1 MAGST
6 ISLAFKITGDANSF
20 KDLIKDAEGL
30 KKAMSGAVEEAQQ
43 LNNSAIN
50 FAAVATGID
59 AFSEGLGK
67 LRDAMAD
74 LTEGYNYAVEAE
86 TKLTT
91 VMRQR
96 MNATQ
101 EEIDK
106 IKELALAEREK
117 GVIDDDV
124 QLMGAQQ
131 IATFLTQAESI
142 NVLIPAMNNLLA
154 QQKGYAATGQDAVT
168 IGNLIGKVMMGQTSA
183 LTRVGIT
190 FSEAEEKVLKFGN
203 ESQRAAM
210 LAQVITNNV
219 GQMNQELGATDVGK
233 QVQLEAKLGDIQDEL
248 GALLSGAMPF
258 VNMATSAAQ
267 ALSSIVILT
276 MGVSKAVT
284 VIKRFNLVGKA
295 QAGVNLLMASTAKT
309 SAVAMQGGAVAATRF
324 GIAVKSMMIATGVGI
339 AVVALTTAIE
349 AFSSSADNASKETTE
364 LNEATDELT
373 KSHDEL
379 AQAVNQSRAA
389 LELDI
394 QRLKE
399 FSGTREQEIKL
410 VKEMNNTYGET
421 MGYFSSVAD
430 WYNALIANSE
440 NYCRQMVLEAKTRS
454 MANKIAENE
463 ERLRAYRTGERNVVP
478 DLKEWY
484 KSRPITGSLGEKI
497 MISPALLDN
506 PTDYVIT
513 QYKKGLA
520 EETERMKS
528 QMREAVAEVSQ
539 MSFSVKGSTTAPNFG
554 KDGGGAGSGSNAKE
568 PVLRE
573 NASTLS
579 EITENIQYYQK
590 QLDDATAETAIA
602 INKEIALWQ
611 KEADA
616 IRNAGKETEKVK
628 NLSSETTKAYKFQA
642 NTLGDIETNIQILS
656 ESLQSASIQ
665 EASAIN
671 KEIDLWQAKADAIRN
686 AGKEA
691 EKTGASFST
700 FTQGW
705 GAIKGMAGS
714 ITSMTD
720 ALKGNGNAWQTTVAI
735 VDGFIGLY
743 NSINTIVG
751 IINLLS
757 GASLGN
763 AAAKGVEATAEAST
777 AATRTAAA
785 ATNVAAATTTIASN
799 KLLSAS
805 YKELAAAEYMAAHA
819 YIPFA
824 GFGIAMGFTSAM
836 LAAVTAAGIPMLAE
850 GGIASGPT
858 LALVGEYAGASG
870 NPEVIAPLN
879 KLKAMLDTG
888 NDGVGRVEF
897 KIEGRTLVGIL
908 QKENNIRHRS

>member
-1 MAGST
+1 MAGNT
-6 ISLAFKITGDANSF
+6 ICLAFKITGDANSF

-91 VMRQR
+91 VMLQR

-284 VIKRFNLVGKA
+284 VIKGFNLVGKA

-389 LELDI
+389 LEIDI

-421 MGYFSSVAD
+421 MGYFSSVSD
-430 WYNALIANSE
+430 WYEALIANSE

-478 DLKEWY
+478 DIKEWY
-484 KSRPITGSLGEKI
+484 KSRPITGSLGEKK
-497 MISPALLDN
+497 MISPVLLDD
-506 PTDYVIT
+506 PTDYVIE

-539 MSFSVKGSTTAPNFG
+539 MSFSVKGSTTAPTFG
-554 KDGGGAGSGSNAKE
+554 KDGGAGSGSKAKE

-590 QLDDATAETAIA
+590 QLDDATAETAA
-602 INKEIALWQ
+602 SINKEIAMWQ
-611 KEADA
+611 KAADA
-616 IRNAGKETEKVK
+616 IRNAGKETEKAK

-656 ESLQSASIQ
+656 ESLKSASIQ

-671 KEIDLWQAKADAIRN
+671 KEIALWQAKADAIRN

-691 EKTGASFST
+691 EKTEVSAGKLFKDS
-700 FTQGW
+700 W
-705 GAIKGMAGS
+705 GGIKGISGS
-714 ITSMTD
+714 IDGMTKS
-720 ALKGNGNAWQTTVAI
+720 LQGNGTAWEKVVSI

-743 NSINTIVG
+743 ESINTIVG

-785 ATNVAAATTTIASN
+785 ATNAAAATTTIVSN

-858 LALVGEYAGASG
+858 LAMVGEYAGASG

-879 KLKAMLDTG
+879 KLRSMLDTG

>member
-30 KKAMSGAVEEAQQ
+30 KKAMSAAVEESQQ

-59 AFSEGLGK
+59 ALSEGLGK

-154 QQKGYAATGQDAVT
+154 QQKGYNATGQDAVT
-168 IGNLIGKVMMGQTSA
+168 IGNLIGKVMQGQTSA

-267 ALSSIVILT
+267 ALASIVILT

-284 VIKRFNLVGKA
+284 VIKGFNLVGKV

-339 AVVALTTAIE
+339 AIVALTTAIE

-463 ERLRAYRTGERNVVP
+463 ERLRAYRTGERNIVP

-484 KSRPITGSLGEKI
+484 KSRPIKGLLGESK
-497 MISPALLDN
+497 MLNPVLLDS
-506 PTDYVIT
+506 PTDYVID

-539 MSFSVKGSTTAPNFG
+539 MSFSVKGSTTAPTFG
-554 KDGGGAGSGSNAKE
+554 KGGGGAGSGSKAKE

-590 QLDDATAETAIA
+590 QLNGATAETAIA
-602 INKEIALWQ
+602 INKEIAMW
-611 KEADA
+611 EAKANA
-616 IRNAGKETEKVK
+616 IRNAGKDAKKV
-628 NLSSETTKAYKFQA
+628 STETTKAYKFEA
-642 NTLGDIETNIQILS
+642 STLGDIENNIQILQETLLGS
-656 ESLQSASIQ
+656 DVQ

-671 KEIDLWQAKADAIRN
+671 KQIALWEAKADAIRN
-686 AGKEA
+686 AGKAA
-691 EKTGASFST
+691 EKTGEKTSESLKKGWSGVKGFASGVENLTS
-700 FTQGW
+700 
-705 GAIKGMAGS
+705 AIE
-714 ITSMTD
+714 
-720 ALKGNGNAWQTTVAI
+720 GNGNAWSVLTNI
-735 VDGFIGLY
+735 VDGFI
-743 NSINTIVG
+743 SIYDGVTEVVKIVQQLTG
-751 IINLLS
+751 VT
-757 GASLGN
+757 N
-763 AAAKGVEATAEAST
+763 ALTTAKIAEATATETAT
-777 AATRTAAA
+777 AAE
-785 ATNVAAATTTIASN
+785 VAGDVATTATSSAKTVAKTAETNANVSAAVSGA
-799 KLLSAS
+799 LSAHS
-805 YKELAAAEYMAAHA
+805 G
-819 YIPFA
+819 IPFV
-824 GFGIAMGFTSAM
+824 GIALG
-836 LAAVTAAGIPMLAE
+836 LAAVGAILAAMSGIPKFAN
-850 GGIASGPT
+850 GGIVSGPT
-858 LALVGEYAGASG
+858 LALVGEYGGASN

-879 KLKAMLDTG
+879 KLRSMLAPQG
-888 NDGVGRVEF
+888 MSIGEVEF
-897 KIEGRTLVGIL
+897 VIKGRNLVGIL
-908 QKENNIRHRS
+908 QKENTLTRRS

>member
-30 KKAMSGAVEEAQQ
+30 KKAMSAAVEESQQ

-59 AFSEGLGK
+59 ALSEGLGK

-74 LTEGYNYAVEAE
+74 LTAGYNYAVEAE

-267 ALSSIVILT
+267 ALASIVILT

-284 VIKRFNLVGKA
+284 VIKSFNIVGKV
-295 QAGVNLLMASTAKT
+295 QAGVNLLIASTAKT
-309 SAVAMQGGAVAATRF
+309 SAVGLTAATSAAISFRV
-324 GIAVKSMMIATGVGI
+324 AVRSLMIATGVGAVI
-339 AVVALTTAIE
+339 AILTMAIDAFANSADDATENLDDLKKEVSESTKIHDDYSHVVA
-349 AFSSSADNASKETTE
+349 
-364 LNEATDELT
+364 
-373 KSHDEL
+373 
-379 AQAVNQSRAA
+379 QSTAA
-389 LELDI
+389 LEVDI

-410 VKEMNNTYGET
+410 VKEMNSTYGET

-430 WYNALIANSE
+430 WYNTLISNSE
-440 NYCRQMVLEAKTRS
+440 AYCRQMVLEAKTRS
-454 MANKIAENE
+454 MANKIAEKE
-463 ERLRAYRTGERNVVP
+463 ERLRAYETGERDIWDDIIPWYNESTGN
-478 DLKEWY
+478 DLY
-484 KSRPITGSLGEKI
+484 KLNPNELAVFKNSLVGEKLVEQFKNMVTAEI
-497 MISPALLDN
+497 EN
-506 PTDYVIT
+506 
-513 QYKKGLA
+513 YK
-520 EETERMKS
+520 T
-528 QMREAVAEVSQ
+528 QMRDAVAEASQ
-539 MSFSVKGSTTAPNFG
+539 INFSVTGAKTDPTSNETG
-554 KDGGGAGSGSNAKE
+554 DGGKTE

-573 NASTLS
+573 NAKTLS
-579 EITENIQYYQK
+579 EISENIRYYQK
-590 QLDDATAETAIA
+590 QLEGATSETAA
-602 INKEIALWQ
+602 SINKEIAMWQ
-611 KEADA
+611 KAADA
-616 IRNAGKETEKVK
+616 IRNAGKESEKAK
-628 NLSSETTKAYKFQA
+628 KLSSETTKVYKFQA

-656 ESLQSASIQ
+656 EALQSASLQ
-665 EASAIN
+665 DASAIN
-671 KEIDLWQAKADAIRN
+671 KEIALWQAKADAIRN
-686 AGKEA
+686 AGKAA
-691 EKTGASFST
+691 EKTGEKTSESLKKGWSGVKGFASGVESLT
-700 FTQGW
+700 S
-705 GAIKGMAGS
+705 AIE
-714 ITSMTD
+714 
-720 ALKGNGNAWQTTVAI
+720 GNGNAWNVLTSI
-735 VDGFIGLY
+735 VDGFI
-743 NSINTIVG
+743 SIYDGITEVVKIVQQ
-751 IINLLS
+751 LTS
-757 GASLGN
+757 VTN
-763 AAAKGVEATAEAST
+763 ALTTAKIAE
-777 AATRTAAA
+777 AA
-785 ATNVAAATTTIASN
+785 ATETATTAEVAGDVATTATSSAKTVAKTAETN
-799 KLLSAS
+799 ANVSAAVSGALSAHS
-805 YKELAAAEYMAAHA
+805 G
-819 YIPFA
+819 IPFV
-824 GFGIAMGFTSAM
+824 GIALG
-836 LAAVTAAGIPMLAE
+836 LAAVGAILATMSSIPKFAN
-850 GGIASGPT
+850 GGIVSGPT
-858 LALVGEYAGASG
+858 LAMVGEYGGASN

-879 KLKAMLDTG
+879 KLRSMLAPQG
-888 NDGVGRVEF
+888 MNIGEVEF
-897 KIEGRTLVGIL
+897 VIKGRNLVGIL
-908 QKENNIRHRS
+908 QKENTLTRRS

>member
-30 KKAMSGAVEEAQQ
+30 KKAMSAAVEESQQ

-59 AFSEGLGK
+59 ALSEGLGK

-74 LTEGYNYAVEAE
+74 LTAGYNYAVEAE

-267 ALSSIVILT
+267 ALASIVILT

-284 VIKRFNLVGKA
+284 VIKGFNLVGKA

-309 SAVAMQGGAVAATRF
+309 SAVAMQSGAVAATRF

-339 AVVALTTAIE
+339 AIVALTTAIE

-463 ERLRAYRTGERNVVP
+463 ERLRAYRTGERNIVP

-484 KSRPITGSLGEKI
+484 KSRPITGILGDSK
-497 MISPALLDN
+497 MLDPALLDS
-506 PTDYVIT
+506 PTDYVID

-539 MSFSVKGSTTAPNFG
+539 LSFSVKGSTTAPTFG
-554 KDGGGAGSGSNAKE
+554 KGGGGAGAGSKTKE

-590 QLDDATAETAIA
+590 QLNGATAETAIA
-602 INKEIALWQ
+602 INKEIAMW
-611 KEADA
+611 EAKANA
-616 IRNAGKETEKVK
+616 IRNAGKDAKKAST
-628 NLSSETTKAYKFQA
+628 ETTKAYKFEA
-642 NTLGDIETNIQILS
+642 STLGDIENNIQILQETLRGS
-656 ESLQSASIQ
+656 DVQ

-671 KEIDLWQAKADAIRN
+671 KEIAMWEAKADAIRD
-686 AGKEA
+686 AGKAA
-691 EKTGASFST
+691 EKTGEKTSESLKKGWSGVKGFASGVESLT
-700 FTQGW
+700 S
-705 GAIKGMAGS
+705 AIE
-714 ITSMTD
+714 
-720 ALKGNGNAWQTTVAI
+720 GNGNAWNVLTSI
-735 VDGFIGLY
+735 VDGFI
-743 NSINTIVG
+743 SIYDGITEVVKIVQQLTG
-751 IINLLS
+751 VT
-757 GASLGN
+757 N
-763 AAAKGVEATAEAST
+763 ALTTAKIAEATATETAT
-777 AATRTAAA
+777 AAE
-785 ATNVAAATTTIASN
+785 VAGDVATTATSSAKTVAKTAETNANVSAAVSGA
-799 KLLSAS
+799 LSAHS
-805 YKELAAAEYMAAHA
+805 G
-819 YIPFA
+819 IPFV
-824 GFGIAMGFTSAM
+824 GIALG
-836 LAAVTAAGIPMLAE
+836 LAAVGAILAAMSGIPKFAN
-850 GGIASGPT
+850 GGIVSGPT
-858 LALVGEYAGASG
+858 LAMVGEYGGASN

-879 KLKAMLDTG
+879 KLRSMLAPQG
-888 NDGVGRVEF
+888 MSIGEVEF
-897 KIEGRTLVGIL
+897 VIKGRNLVGIL
-908 QKENNIRHRS
+908 QKENNINRRS

>member
-30 KKAMSGAVEEAQQ
+30 KKAMSAAVEESQQ

-59 AFSEGLGK
+59 ALSEGLSK

-74 LTEGYNYAVEAE
+74 LTAGYNYAVEAE

-190 FSEAEEKVLKFGN
+190 FSEAEVKVLKFGN

-267 ALSSIVILT
+267 ALASIVILT

-284 VIKRFNLVGKA
+284 VSKGFNLVGKA

-339 AVVALTTAIE
+339 AIVALTTAIE

-463 ERLRAYRTGERNVVP
+463 ERLRAYRTGERNIVP

-484 KSRPITGSLGEKI
+484 KSRPIKGLLGESK
-497 MISPALLDN
+497 MLNPAQLDR
-506 PTDYVIT
+506 PTDYVID
-513 QYKKGLA
+513 QYKRGLA

-539 MSFSVKGSTTAPNFG
+539 MSFSVKGSTTAPTFG
-554 KDGGGAGSGSNAKE
+554 KGGGGAGSGSKAKE

-590 QLDDATAETAIA
+590 QLNGATAETAIA
-602 INKEIALWQ
+602 INKEIAMW
-611 KEADA
+611 EAKANA
-616 IRNAGKETEKVK
+616 IRNAGKETEKAK
-628 NLSSETTKAYKFQA
+628 IISSETTKAYKFQA
-642 NTLGDIETNIQILS
+642 NTLGDIENNIQILQETLLGS
-656 ESLQSASIQ
+656 DVQ

-671 KEIDLWQAKADAIRN
+671 KQIALWEAKADAIRN
-686 AGKEA
+686 AGKAAEETG
-691 EKTGASFST
+691 EKTSESLKKGWSGVKGFASGVDSLT
-700 FTQGW
+700 S
-705 GAIKGMAGS
+705 AIE
-714 ITSMTD
+714 
-720 ALKGNGNAWQTTVAI
+720 GNGNAWNVLTGI
-735 VDGFIGLY
+735 VDGFI
-743 NSINTIVG
+743 SIYDGITEVVKIVQQLTG
-751 IINLLS
+751 VT
-757 GASLGN
+757 N
-763 AAAKGVEATAEAST
+763 ALTTAKIAEATATETAT
-777 AATRTAAA
+777 AAE
-785 ATNVAAATTTIASN
+785 VAGDVATTATSSAKTVAKTAETNANVSAAVSGA
-799 KLLSAS
+799 LSAHS
-805 YKELAAAEYMAAHA
+805 G
-819 YIPFA
+819 IPFV
-824 GFGIAMGFTSAM
+824 GIALG
-836 LAAVTAAGIPMLAE
+836 LAAVGAILAAMSGIPKFAN
-850 GGIASGPT
+850 GGIVSGPT
-858 LALVGEYAGASG
+858 LAMVGEYGGASN

-879 KLKAMLDTG
+879 KLRSMLAPQG
-888 NDGVGRVEF
+888 MNIGEVEF
-897 KIEGRTLVGIL
+897 VIKGRNLVGIL
-908 QKENNIRHRS
+908 QKENTLTRRS

>member
-30 KKAMSGAVEEAQQ
+30 KKAMSAAVEESQQ

-59 AFSEGLGK
+59 ALSEGLSK

-267 ALSSIVILT
+267 ALASIVILT

-284 VIKRFNLVGKA
+284 VIKGFNLVGKV
-295 QAGVNLLMASTAKT
+295 QAGVNLLIGSTAKT
-309 SAVAMQGGAVAATRF
+309 SAVGLNTATGAAIAFRVALR
-324 GIAVKSMMIATGVGI
+324 SLMIATGVGAVI
-339 AVVALTTAIE
+339 AALTMAIDAFANSADDATENLDDLKKGVSESTKIHDDYSHVVA
-349 AFSSSADNASKETTE
+349 
-364 LNEATDELT
+364 
-373 KSHDEL
+373 
-379 AQAVNQSRAA
+379 QSTAA
-389 LELDI
+389 LEVDI

-410 VKEMNNTYGET
+410 VKEMNSTYGET

-440 NYCRQMVLEAKTRS
+440 AYCRQMVLEAKTRS
-454 MANKIAENE
+454 MANKIAEKE
-463 ERLRAYRTGERNVVP
+463 ERLRAYEAGERDIWDDIIPWYNESTGN
-478 DLKEWY
+478 DLY
-484 KSRPITGSLGEKI
+484 KLNPNELAVFKNSLVGEKLVEQFKNMLTAEI
-497 MISPALLDN
+497 EG
-506 PTDYVIT
+506 
-513 QYKKGLA
+513 YK
-520 EETERMKS
+520 T
-528 QMREAVAEVSQ
+528 QMRDAVAEVSQ
-539 MSFSVKGSTTAPNFG
+539 INFSVTGAKTDPTSKKPDAGG
-554 KDGGGAGSGSNAKE
+554 KTE

-573 NASTLS
+573 NAKTLS
-579 EITENIQYYQK
+579 EISENIRYYQK
-590 QLDDATAETAIA
+590 QLEGATSETAA
-602 INKEIALWQ
+602 SINKEIAMWQ
-611 KEADA
+611 KAADA
-616 IRNAGKETEKVK
+616 IRNAGKETKK
-628 NLSSETTKAYKFQA
+628 AKKLSSETTKAYKFQA

-656 ESLQSASIQ
+656 EALQSANLQ
-665 EASAIN
+665 DASAIN
-671 KEIDLWQAKADAIRN
+671 KEIALWQAKADAIRN
-686 AGKEA
+686 AGKAA
-691 EKTGASFST
+691 EKTGEKTSESLKKGWSGVKGFASGVENLTS
-700 FTQGW
+700 
-705 GAIKGMAGS
+705 AIE
-714 ITSMTD
+714 
-720 ALKGNGNAWQTTVAI
+720 GNGNAWNVLTSI
-735 VDGFIGLY
+735 VDGFI
-743 NSINTIVG
+743 SIYDGITEVVKIVQQLTG
-751 IINLLS
+751 VT
-757 GASLGN
+757 N
-763 AAAKGVEATAEAST
+763 ALTTAKIAEATATETAT
-777 AATRTAAA
+777 AAE
-785 ATNVAAATTTIASN
+785 VAGDVATTATSSAKTVAKTAETNANVSAAVSGA
-799 KLLSAS
+799 LSAHS
-805 YKELAAAEYMAAHA
+805 G
-819 YIPFA
+819 IPFV
-824 GFGIAMGFTSAM
+824 GIALG
-836 LAAVTAAGIPMLAE
+836 LAAVGAILAAMSGIPKFAN
-850 GGIASGPT
+850 GGIVSGPT
-858 LALVGEYAGASG
+858 LAMVGEYGGASN

-879 KLKAMLDTG
+879 KLRSMLAPQG
-888 NDGVGRVEF
+888 MSIGEVEF
-897 KIEGRTLVGIL
+897 VIKGRNLVGIL
-908 QKENNIRHRS
+908 QKENTLTRRS